1 MRFVMTCL
9 AGLVAACSAGPQ
21 TGDTGGGQT
30 REGGQTYKVYYLGGQ
45 SNMDGYGH
53 VSELSEDQTGPVA
66 NAYIYTGNGAW
77 DGEAGGSIGYW
88 GPLTPGHGTGFA
100 TDGETNAL
108 SDRFGPELSFGRAL
122 AANSDQPIA
131 LIKYSRGGTSLADG
145 AGYSDWFPE
154 AGGAD
159 DLNQYDFALATIRN
173 ALAARDIDGDGRL
186 DQLEPAGIIW
196 MQGESDA
203 FASHETAAAY
213 QDNLRRMMDLFRA
226 ALHRDDLPVVIGR
239 ISDSGMNEDG
249 QMMPYIDT
257 VLAAQAAYVDSDSCA
272 AYVTEIETYSHSD
285 DAWHYDTAAYLQMG
299 QAFAEAVTQLETAC
313 GQTRP

>member
-1 MRFVMTCL
+1 MGAEMRLVMTCL

-30 REGGQTYKVYYLGGQ
+30 RESGQTYKVYYLGGQ

-77 DGEAGGSIGYW
+77 DGEAGGSVGYW
-88 GPLTPGHGTGFA
+88 APLTPGHGTGFA

-173 ALAARDIDGDGRL
+173 AG
-186 DQLEPAGIIW
+186 W
-196 MQGESDA
+196 VSDA
-203 FASHETAAAY
+203 
-213 QDNLRRMMDLFRA
+213 
-226 ALHRDDLPVVIGR
+226 R
-239 ISDSGMNEDG
+239 ISATSHPPASASTDG
-249 QMMPYIDT
+249 EEAGQVAMTRLANPTRTSLDARASAASPMAGPKGVASPRT
-257 VLAAQAAYVDSDSCA
+257 VARSA
-272 AYVTEIETYSHSD
+272 D
-285 DAWHYDTAAYLQMG
+285 DADASA
-299 QAFAEAVTQLETAC
+299 
-313 GQTRP
+313 